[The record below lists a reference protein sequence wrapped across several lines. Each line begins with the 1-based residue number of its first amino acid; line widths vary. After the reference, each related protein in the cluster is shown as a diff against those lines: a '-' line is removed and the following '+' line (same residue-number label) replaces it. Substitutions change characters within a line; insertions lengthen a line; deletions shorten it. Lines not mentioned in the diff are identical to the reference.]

1 MKRPDDGK
9 YDHTLRLAFGNGLRP
24 DIWEEFQ
31 RRFNIGR
38 IAEFFGATE
47 ANGFTLN
54 KDGKVGAVG
63 RYTPFFRVSVWLIWK
78 QTNKQTN
85 KCTYE

>member
-1 MKRPDDGK
+1 MNQFYSFIKRPDDGK
-9 YDHTLRLAFGNGLRP
+9 YDHTLRVAFGNGLRP

-31 RRFNIGR
+31 RRFNIGT

-54 KDGKVGAVG
+54 TDGKVGAVG
-63 RYTPFFRVSVWLIWK
+63 RYTPFFRVSVWLV
-78 QTNKQTN
+78 
-85 KCTYE
+85 